1 MNKEKEILVV
11 KVIDIFT
18 IEDPKG
24 DFMVGYCGNPL
35 CGKPIE
41 ESSLICPYCNSPLDW
56 SW

>member
-24 DFMVGYCGNPL
+24 DFMVGYWQPFMW
-35 CGKPIE
+35 E
-41 ESSLICPYCNSPLDW
+41 AY
-56 SW
+56 